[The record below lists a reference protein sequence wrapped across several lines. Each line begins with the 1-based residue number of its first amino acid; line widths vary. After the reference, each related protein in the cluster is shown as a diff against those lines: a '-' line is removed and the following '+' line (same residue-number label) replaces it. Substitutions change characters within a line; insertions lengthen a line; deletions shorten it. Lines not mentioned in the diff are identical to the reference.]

1 MTNRWSYSFH
11 LVWDMSWWGPFYR
24 CTYRLCL
31 YVFYMTDQ
39 CHLPLAFFIWKSDL
53 ICINSYF
60 SCSRK
65 ESLGHVCRR
74 LRYSQIRYNA
84 YCQFYCQFYI
94 NAPFVFCRCFISI
107 SEYCDLFA
115 LYMYFCLCLNIQW
128 DTDRQS
134 DETQTL
140 DSTCIMG
147 IFYP

>member
-1 MTNRWSYSFH
+1 
-11 LVWDMSWWGPFYR
+11 
-24 CTYRLCL
+24 
-31 YVFYMTDQ
+31 MTDQ

-94 NAPFVFCRCFISI
+94 NAPFVFCCCFISI

-115 LYMYFCLCLNIQW
+115 LYMYFCLCLKEYIYHEQSVAHPTPSIQHVAPAARGM
-128 DTDRQS
+128 DSFPEQYPDQS
-134 DETQTL
+134 QPVGMVQFFCEPL
-140 DSTCIMG
+140 LV
-147 IFYP
+147 IFDHVI